1 MKVKSESEVAQSSMG
16 FSRQKYWSGVPLP
29 SPIIHLMGNKL
40 EISVLLDK
48 GHKMIML
55 MAEDK
60 PPWTKYVDLP
70 KINPNIWAQGQVGQ
84 AVRAI

>member
-1 MKVKSESEVAQSSMG
+1 
-16 FSRQKYWSGVPLP
+16 
-29 SPIIHLMGNKL
+29 MGNKL
-40 EISVLLDK
+40 EISVPLDK